1 MLVATSPQSIL
12 TTAAC
17 AQERTPGELAEW
29 VQTTNALF
37 AHSKVG
43 RSYLTSRQGLA
54 RRFTDEICPLSFLTK
69 HLFHRRKD
77 VVCKLNLDYEEFHAA
92 VVDYRDRPVRV
103 HKLVFCHAI
112 DDYQDYLRQAYWS
125 EFGSNPEARKRSK
138 AARRRN
144 GPTVNDELAI
154 AAGNDLLERG
164 LRLIAQTAQTAP
176 ARSCGSDTSL
186 VIIFDD
192 HSCFLLPEQ
201 LSIMAEFVEAEVLPM
216 ALRFSKLFLLGWSG
230 RMLLGFAP
238 TDRHA

>member
-12 TTAAC
+12 TVAAC
-17 AQERTPGELAEW
+17 AQERTPGELAVW
-29 VQTTNALF
+29 VQTTKALF
-37 AHSKVG
+37 ARSKEC
-43 RSYLTSRQGLA
+43 RNYLTSRQGLA
-54 RRFTDEICPLSFLTK
+54 RRFTHEICPLSFLAQ
-69 HLFHRRKD
+69 HLFYQRKD
-77 VVCKLNLDYEEFHAA
+77 VVCKPNFDDEQFHAA

-103 HKLVFCHAI
+103 HKLVFCHAT
-112 DDYQDYLRQAYWS
+112 DGYQDYLRQAYWS
-125 EFGSNPEARKRSK
+125 EFGSNPKARKRSN

-144 GPTVNDELAI
+144 GPMVNHELAI
-154 AAGNDLLERG
+154 AEGNDLLERG
-164 LRLIAQTAQTAP
+164 LRLIAQTAQTAS

-230 RMLLGFAP
+230 RMLLGFAL

>member
-12 TTAAC
+12 TAAAC
-17 AQERTPGELAEW
+17 AQERTPSELAEW

-37 AHSKVG
+37 ARSKEG

-54 RRFTDEICPLSFLTK
+54 RRFTDEICPLSFLAQ

-77 VVCKLNLDYEEFHAA
+77 VVCKPNFDDEEFHGA

-125 EFGSNPEARKRSK
+125 EFGSNPKAGKRSK

-144 GPTVNDELAI
+144 GPTVNDELAV
-154 AAGNDLLERG
+154 AEGNDLLERG
-164 LRLIAQTAQTAP
+164 LRLIAQTAQTAS

-201 LSIMAEFVEAEVLPM
+201 LSIMAEFVEAEVLPI

-230 RMLLGFAP
+230 RMFLGFAL

>member
-1 MLVATSPQSIL
+1 M
-12 TTAAC
+12 
-17 AQERTPGELAEW
+17 
-29 VQTTNALF
+29 
-37 AHSKVG
+37 
-43 RSYLTSRQGLA
+43 
-54 RRFTDEICPLSFLTK
+54 
-69 HLFHRRKD
+69 
-77 VVCKLNLDYEEFHAA
+77 
-92 VVDYRDRPVRV
+92 
-103 HKLVFCHAI
+103 VFCHAI

-176 ARSCGSDTSL
+176 ARNCGSDTSL

>member
-77 VVCKLNLDYEEFHAA
+77 VVCKLNFDDEEFHAA

-103 HKLVFCHAI
+103 HKLVF
-112 DDYQDYLRQAYWS
+112 
-125 EFGSNPEARKRSK
+125 
-138 AARRRN
+138 
-144 GPTVNDELAI
+144 
-154 AAGNDLLERG
+154 
-164 LRLIAQTAQTAP
+164 
-176 ARSCGSDTSL
+176 
-186 VIIFDD
+186 
-192 HSCFLLPEQ
+192 
-201 LSIMAEFVEAEVLPM
+201 
-216 ALRFSKLFLLGWSG
+216 
-230 RMLLGFAP
+230 
-238 TDRHA
+238 